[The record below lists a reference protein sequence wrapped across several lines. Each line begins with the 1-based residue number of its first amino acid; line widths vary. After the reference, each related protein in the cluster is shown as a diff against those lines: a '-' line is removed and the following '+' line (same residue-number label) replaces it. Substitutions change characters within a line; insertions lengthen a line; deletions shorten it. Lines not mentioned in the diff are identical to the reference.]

1 MKIFTPAHSQEVA
14 TGVFTF
20 LLTLGLSIFALV
32 RLTSAEVSSMLL
44 IWVVVPLLGLPL
56 ASLTAYRLYGLLTAQ
71 YALDRNGFY
80 LRWGLSEE
88 HIPIGQIRNITAMDQ
103 IPARVTSRWKGLLG
117 LTGVV
122 RTEDRELDFF
132 TAGSLENAVL
142 LSSDQKNLVLT
153 PADPADFIQVY
164 RDFSYRG
171 SLQRIKP
178 HSVRPVFL
186 AAVLAKDTFA
196 RWLLPA
202 GLVVNF
208 LLLAFLVL
216 ANALPSP
223 VPFSY
228 DAAGNVALM
237 APVQRLLLLPLIGG
251 VLWMINVLLGT
262 WFYHRKADHRMGYI
276 LWAASLLPG
285 LLLWGSV
292 INILSTAAG

>member
-1 MKIFTPAHSQEVA
+1 MKIFTPAHSQTVTA
-14 TGVFTF
+14 GVFAF
-20 LLTLGLSIFALV
+20 LFTLGLSIYSLIS
-32 RLTSAEVSSMLL
+32 LTSARVSGVLL

-56 ASLTAYRLYGLLTAQ
+56 ASLAAYRLYGLLTAQ

-80 LRWGLSEE
+80 LRWGLAEE
-88 HIPIGQIRNITAMDQ
+88 HIPIGQIRNIAAVDQ
-103 IPARVTSRWKGLLG
+103 LPDKALSRWKGLLG
-117 LTGVV
+117 LTGMF
-122 RTEDRELDFF
+122 RTEDRDLEFF

-142 LSSDQKNLVLT
+142 LCSDRKNLVLT
-153 PADPADFIQVY
+153 PADPDAFIQAY

-178 HSVRPVFL
+178 RSVRPVFL
-186 AAVLAKDTFA
+186 AAVLAQDKTA

-202 GLVVNF
+202 GFAVNF

-216 ANALPSP
+216 ASNLPSP

-228 DAAGNVALM
+228 DAAGNAVLM

-251 VLWMINVLLGT
+251 VLWMINLLLGT
-262 WFYHRKADHRMGYI
+262 WFYHRKADHQMGYI

-292 INILSTAAG
+292 INILSTASG

>member
-1 MKIFTPAHSQEVA
+1 MA
-14 TGVFTF
+14 TGVFAF
-20 LLTLGLSIFALV
+20 LFTLGLSVYSLIS
-32 RLTSAEVSSMLL
+32 LTSARASAVLL
-44 IWVVVPLLGLPL
+44 LWVVVPLLGLPL
-56 ASLTAYRLYGLLTAQ
+56 ASLAAYRLYGLLTAQ

-80 LRWGLSEE
+80 LKWGLAEE
-88 HIPIGQIRNITAMDQ
+88 HIPIGQIRNIAAIDQ
-103 IPARVTSRWKGLLG
+103 LPDRALSRWKGLLG
-117 LTGVV
+117 LTGVF
-122 RTEDRELDFF
+122 RTEGRDLEFF

-142 LSSDQKNLVLT
+142 LSSDRINLVLT
-153 PADPADFIQVY
+153 PADPAAFIQAY

-186 AAVLAKDTFA
+186 AAVLAEDALA

-202 GLVVNF
+202 GLIVNF

-216 ANALPSP
+216 ANSLPSP

-228 DAAGNVALM
+228 DAAGNVALL
-237 APVQRLLLLPLIGG
+237 APVQRLLLLPLIGA
-251 VLWMINVLLGT
+251 VLWMINLLLGT
-262 WFYHRKADHRMGYI
+262 WFYHSKDDHRMGYI

-292 INILSTAAG
+292 INILSTASG